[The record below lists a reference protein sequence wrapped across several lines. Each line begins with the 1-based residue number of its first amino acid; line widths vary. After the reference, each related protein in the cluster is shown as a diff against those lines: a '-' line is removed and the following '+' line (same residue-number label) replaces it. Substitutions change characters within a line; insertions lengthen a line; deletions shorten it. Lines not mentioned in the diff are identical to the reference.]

1 MAGQVDDTTFAFWS
15 LFAGLQSRVASIE
28 AAGGSGG
35 QTSIQFQD
43 TGGDIGT
50 AGAVHTV
57 NFTGSGVTAS
67 ESSGTVTV
75 SISGGGGT
83 GNSYFPGG
91 WG

>member
-1 MAGQVDDTTFAFWS
+1 MNAHLLA
-15 LFAGLQSRVASIE
+15 LVAAAQKRIAALE
-28 AAGGSGG
+28 AGGGGG
-35 QTSIQFQD
+35 QASIQFQD
-43 TGGDIGT
+43 TGADIGT

-75 SISGGGGT
+75 SISGGGGGT

>member
-1 MAGQVDDTTFAFWS
+1 VSETVAYQLLPVVASLQV
-15 LFAGLQSRVASIE
+15 RVADIE
-28 AAGGSGG
+28 AGGGGGG

-43 TGGDIGT
+43 TGSDIGT
-50 AGAVHTV
+50 AGTVHTV

-75 SISGGGGT
+75 SISGGGGGT